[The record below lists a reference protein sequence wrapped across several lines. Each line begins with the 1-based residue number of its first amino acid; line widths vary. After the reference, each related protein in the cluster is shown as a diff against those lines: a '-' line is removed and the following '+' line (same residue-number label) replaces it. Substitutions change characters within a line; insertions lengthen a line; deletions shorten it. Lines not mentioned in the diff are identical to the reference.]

1 MSNKLSNISSIDDQ
15 INEIRED
22 FPILNRQVN
31 GKQIIYFDNAATTQ
45 KPKSVVDALSN
56 YYLNHNAN
64 VHRGIHLLSEEAS
77 LMFENAHS
85 TVSNFLNAKYEE
97 VIFTN
102 NTTDS
107 LNTVAYGLEKYI
119 QPNDEIVLTRKEHH
133 SNLVPF
139 QQLAKRQNAKIRFIE
154 ITEDGMIDLASA
166 AEIINSKTKIIAFP
180 HMSNVLGSIAPVDE
194 LSKLG
199 RENDSMII
207 LDGAQ
212 SVPHM
217 TMDMQ
222 NIDVDF
228 MAFSGHKML
237 APMGIGGLYGK
248 EEMLEKLDPMKFG
261 GDMISTVSYEDAKWN
276 KLPYKFEAGTPNV
289 GGAIALAA
297 AIDYLNSIGMNNVRK
312 IEHYLTN
319 YALEKLKELDF
330 VKIYGPD
337 IDNRGGVI

>member
-119 QPNDEIVLTRKEHH
+119 KPNDEIVLTRKEHH

-237 APMGIGGLYGK
+237 K
-248 EEMLEKLDPMKFG
+248 
-261 GDMISTVSYEDAKWN
+261 
-276 KLPYKFEAGTPNV
+276 PN
-289 GGAIALAA
+289 GYRWTLWKRR
-297 AIDYLNSIGMNNVRK
+297 NVRK
-312 IEHYLTN
+312 IRSNEIWRRY
-319 YALEKLKELDF
+319 D
-330 VKIYGPD
+330 IYSQL
-337 IDNRGGVI
+337 